1 MPFRPCPSGCGRFLS
16 ADDGHDRCL
25 QCLGRRHA
33 EAAFVDDSCVC
44 CGRMSFTS
52 SEDEGAVGLPPSGVV
67 ATAAPDPELTAML
80 ARAAV
85 SIGLEVNRPPSP
97 EPSRLDDWFL
107 GAGRGSQPRPAP
119 VPFFPEVHE
128 ELTSSWMAPF
138 TARSRSSAS
147 SVLTTLDGGVARG
160 YAGIPQV
167 ERAVAVHLCPRN
179 AATWRNR
186 PRLPSKACKLTASS
200 RPKLTVLRAR
210 QPPPCTPWLSCR
222 FTKPRRSNRCTR
234 VVPTRGWCRSCARRL
249 TSLYERRKSR
259 RGPSGRRC
267 PPWWSRSAISGS
279 TWQRWRTS
287 TRHAFSTPPS
297 PREGCSATPSR
308 ASPSSSR
315 RYSSRPRRSSTSCP
329 GVMHHPP
336 LPPGPGLSLPV
347 AVGALLRPPEPLR
360 PRPNRHIGRRVEP
373 LAGERRPPRPSQAP
387 SRPGSRRSGPDAGN
401 PEMLEFALSQETA
414 RTAPLLPP
422 VEGREENLLF
432 CFVSVPP
439 LVQGPA
445 VPTFSKKEQFP
456 FPPGSQV
463 HGTTVCD
470 ALPPHSRPRPILP
483 VAKRVRFGDDIPPHA
498 PLASPVRDP
507 GSSVR
512 MPQNAPPS
520 VPSTPTPFCC
530 TTTGTSIVPLEPLA
544 QRLEAWLTLP
554 SLSRWLTRTIRLG
567 YAIQFARR
575 PPKFNGVLETSVAVR
590 NAPVL
595 REEIA
600 VLLAK
605 DAIEPVPPA
614 EMRQGFYS
622 PYFIVPKKGGGL
634 RPILDLRVLNRALH
648 KLPFKML
655 THRRMIKCIQ
665 PQDWFAAIDLKD
677 AYFHVSIL
685 PRRRPFQRFAF
696 EGRAW
701 QYRVLPFGLS
711 LSPRV
716 FTKVVEGALTPLR
729 EVGVRILNYLD
740 DWLIL
745 AQSREQLGDHR
756 DLVLRHLSQLGLR
769 VNWEKSKL
777 SPVQRISFLGVEL
790 DSVSMTARLTEER
803 AQAVLNCLSSFRGR
817 NVVPLKQFQRLL
829 GHMAS
834 AAAVTP
840 LGLLHMRPLQHWL
853 HSRVPRWAWRRGT
866 LRVGISQ
873 QCRRSLSPWT
883 DLAFLRA
890 GVPLEQVSRHTVV
903 TTDASSTG
911 WGTTCNGQAASGLWT
926 GPRLLWHINCLE
938 LWAVHLALRQ
948 FRPLLLGKHVL
959 VRTDNTAAVSY
970 INRLGGIRSHRMSE
984 LARHLLLWSHTQ
996 FKSLRAVH
1004 IPGQLNRAADALS
1017 RQLTFPGEWRL
1028 HPETIRLIWSRFGE
1042 AQVDLFASPESSHCQ
1057 LYFSLTEGPLGTDAL
1072 AYSWP
1077 RALRKYAFP
1086 PVSLLAQ
1093 TLCKLREDEEQ
1104 VLLVA
1109 PLWPTR
1115 TWFPELISLAT
1126 VPPWRIPL
1134 RKDLLSQGLGTIWH
1148 PHPDLWNLHV
1158 WLLDGTAVVETIIQA
1173 RAPSTRQT
1181 YALKWSLFA
1190 TWCSSRREDPRRCTI
1205 GVVLSFLQERL
1216 EHRLSPSTLKVY
1228 VAAIAAHHD
1237 AVDGRSLGKHD
1248 LIVRFL
1254 KGARRMN
1261 PSRPP
1266 LVPSWD
1272 LSIVLAGLQ
1281 RGPFEPLDSVEL
1293 KFLSLKTALL
1303 TVLTSIKRV
1312 GDLQAFSVSEECLVF
1327 GPVYSHVVL
1336 RPRPGYVPKVPT
1348 TPFCDQV
1355 VNLQALPSEEADPA
1369 LALLCPVRAL
1379 RIYVTRTRSVRSSEQ
1394 LFVCHGGQQKG
1405 KAVSKQR
1412 LAHWI
1417 VEAVALA
1424 YQSQGEPC
1432 PLGVRAHSTRSV
1444 ASSHAL
1450 AHGASLA
1457 DICRAAGWATPNT
1470 FARFYNLRV
1479 EPVSSRVLGK
1489 EWARRTGRCHA
1500 CCAIPPHPGIRV
1512 PFSPPSSVPRTVN
1525 PGGILQAPPAVRL
1538 GGAVWRQAQYWC

>member
-1 MPFRPCPSGCGRFLS
+1 
-16 ADDGHDRCL
+16 
-25 QCLGRRHA
+25 
-33 EAAFVDDSCVC
+33 
-44 CGRMSFTS
+44 
-52 SEDEGAVGLPPSGVV
+52 
-67 ATAAPDPELTAML
+67 
-80 ARAAV
+80 
-85 SIGLEVNRPPSP
+85 
-97 EPSRLDDWFL
+97 
-107 GAGRGSQPRPAP
+107 
-119 VPFFPEVHE
+119 
-128 ELTSSWMAPF
+128 
-138 TARSRSSAS
+138 
-147 SVLTTLDGGVARG
+147 
-160 YAGIPQV
+160 
-167 ERAVAVHLCPRN
+167 
-179 AATWRNR
+179 
-186 PRLPSKACKLTASS
+186 
-200 RPKLTVLRAR
+200 
-210 QPPPCTPWLSCR
+210 
-222 FTKPRRSNRCTR
+222 
-234 VVPTRGWCRSCARRL
+234 
-249 TSLYERRKSR
+249 
-259 RGPSGRRC
+259 
-267 PPWWSRSAISGS
+267 
-279 TWQRWRTS
+279 
-287 TRHAFSTPPS
+287 
-297 PREGCSATPSR
+297 
-308 ASPSSSR
+308 
-315 RYSSRPRRSSTSCP
+315 
-329 GVMHHPP
+329 MHHPP

-432 CFVSVPP
+432 RFVSVPP

-463 HGTTVCD
+463 HGTTACD

-520 VPSTPTPFCC
+520 VPSTPTPFRC

-685 PRRRPFQRFAF
+685 PRHRPFLRFAVRRS
-696 EGRAW
+696 GMAV
-701 QYRVLPFGLS
+701 QGP
-711 LSPRV
+711 
-716 FTKVVEGALTPLR
+716 PLR
-729 EVGVRILNYLD
+729 ALPVSPCVHEGCRGCPYPVTGSGRQD
-740 DWLIL
+740 P
-745 AQSREQLGDHR
+745 QL
-756 DLVLRHLSQLGLR
+756 
-769 VNWEKSKL
+769 
-777 SPVQRISFLGVEL
+777 
-790 DSVSMTARLTEER
+790 
-803 AQAVLNCLSSFRGR
+803 
-817 NVVPLKQFQRLL
+817 
-829 GHMAS
+829 
-834 AAAVTP
+834 
-840 LGLLHMRPLQHWL
+840 
-853 HSRVPRWAWRRGT
+853 PRR
-866 LRVGISQ
+866 
-873 QCRRSLSPWT
+873 
-883 DLAFLRA
+883 
-890 GVPLEQVSRHTVV
+890 
-903 TTDASSTG
+903 
-911 WGTTCNGQAASGLWT
+911 
-926 GPRLLWHINCLE
+926 
-938 LWAVHLALRQ
+938 
-948 FRPLLLGKHVL
+948 
-959 VRTDNTAAVSY
+959 
-970 INRLGGIRSHRMSE
+970 
-984 LARHLLLWSHTQ
+984 
-996 FKSLRAVH
+996 
-1004 IPGQLNRAADALS
+1004 
-1017 RQLTFPGEWRL
+1017 
-1028 HPETIRLIWSRFGE
+1028 
-1042 AQVDLFASPESSHCQ
+1042 
-1057 LYFSLTEGPLGTDAL
+1057 L
-1072 AYSWP
+1072 AYSSP
-1077 RALRKYAFP
+1077 IQRAVGR
-1086 PVSLLAQ
+1086 
-1093 TLCKLREDEEQ
+1093 
-1104 VLLVA
+1104 
-1109 PLWPTR
+1109 
-1115 TWFPELISLAT
+1115 
-1126 VPPWRIPL
+1126 
-1134 RKDLLSQGLGTIWH
+1134 SQGLGAPAPQPVGASGQLGKEQALPCAENLFSRCGVRLGEYDGTPHGGTCPSSAELPEFLQRQKCGTTETVSEAPGAYGIRSCSHAARIASYEITSALATLPGPEVGMAPRYTASRYLPAVSPLPQPLDRPCLSTGRGAPRTSVPAYCCHNRCLQHGLGRYMQRAGSLGALDRAPTALAHQLPGAVGSAFSLAAVPATAVGQARASPHGQHCGGLVYQPAGGYTITPHVTARPPSPPLESHAVQVTACCSH
-1148 PHPDLWNLHV
+1148 PRAAQSCGRRALTTAHVPRRMATPSRDDPADLESIRGSSGRPVCLPRVLPLPAVLLPDRGPPRHRRTGTQLASGLTQVCVSPSEPTCTDTVQAQGGRGAGPAGCAPLAHPDLVSRTHFPRDSTSLAHSSEEGPPFSGARHHMAPASRSMEPPCV
-1158 WLLDGTAVVETIIQA
+1158 APGRDAADLSGLPPAVVETIIQA

-1216 EHRLSPSTLKVY
+1216 ERRLSPSTLKVY
-1228 VAAIAAHHD
+1228 VAAIAAHHY

-1272 LSIVLAGLQ
+1272 LSIVLSGLQ

-1303 TVLTSIKRV
+1303 TALTSIKRV

-1355 VNLQALPSEEADPA
+1355 VNLQSLPSEEADPA

-1424 YQSQGEPC
+1424 YQSQGEAMP
-1432 PLGVRAHSTRSV
+1432 
-1444 ASSHAL
+1444 
-1450 AHGASLA
+1450 
-1457 DICRAAGWATPNT
+1457 
-1470 FARFYNLRV
+1470 
-1479 EPVSSRVLGK
+1479 
-1489 EWARRTGRCHA
+1489 
-1500 CCAIPPHPGIRV
+1500 
-1512 PFSPPSSVPRTVN
+1512 
-1525 PGGILQAPPAVRL
+1525 PGGEGSLHQECCLLPCVGARCLFGRHLQSCGL
-1538 GGAVWRQAQYWC
+1538 GDTEHLR

>member
-1 MPFRPCPSGCGRFLS
+1 MDDRVFFKMPFRPCPSGCGRFLS

-44 CGRMSFTS
+44 CGRMSMISLRSRLSFMKGLAPSAATRADLSGSSRGSPADALGDLRVTVRASPPGTPPRTSYSSRSEHPVRFPGDFAGLSHGAPSISFGAPSVDRMSIAASGNGFTS

-67 ATAAPDPELTAML
+67 ATAAPDSELTAML

-138 TARSRSSAS
+138 TAS
-147 SVLTTLDGGVARG
+147 
-160 YAGIPQV
+160 
-167 ERAVAVHLCPRN
+167 
-179 AATWRNR
+179 
-186 PRLPSKACKLTASS
+186 PRLPSKACKLTAALAAKAYSAAGQAAS
-200 RPKLTVLRAR
+200 ALHAMAILQVHQAKALKQVHKGSTDPGLMQELRTATDFALRA
-210 QPPPCTPWLSCR
+210 
-222 FTKPRRSNRCTR
+222 TK
-234 VVPTRGWCRSCARRL
+234 V
-249 TSLYERRKSR
+249 
-259 RGPSGRRC
+259 
-267 PPWWSRSAISGS
+267 
-279 TWQRWRTS
+279 
-287 TRHAFSTPPS
+287 
-297 PREGCSATPSR
+297 
-308 ASPSSSR
+308 
-315 RYSSRPRRSSTSCP
+315 
-329 GVMHHPP
+329 
-336 LPPGPGLSLPV
+336 
-347 AVGALLRPPEPLR
+347 
-360 PRPNRHIGRRVEP
+360 
-373 LAGERRPPRPSQAP
+373 
-387 SRPGSRRSGPDAGN
+387 
-401 PEMLEFALSQETA
+401 TA
-414 RTAPLLPP
+414 RSLGKAMSTMVVQERHLWL
-422 VEGREENLLF
+422 NLAEMKD
-432 CFVSVPP
+432 VD
-439 LVQGPA
+439 QGPA

-470 ALPPHSRPRPILP
+470 ALPPHSRPRPIMP

-520 VPSTPTPFCC
+520 VPSTPTPFRC

-575 PPKFNGVLETSVAVR
+575 PPKFNAVLETSVAVR

-665 PQDWFAAIDLKD
+665 PQDWFAAIDLKG

-685 PRRRPFQRFAF
+685 PRHRPFLRFAF

-911 WGTTCNGQAASGLWT
+911 WGATCNGQAASGLWT

-970 INRLGGIRSHRMSE
+970 INRLGGIRSHRMSQ
-984 LARHLLLWSHTQ
+984 LARHLLLWSHMQ

-1042 AQVDLFASPESSHCQ
+1042 AQVDLLASPKSSHCQ

-1072 AYSWP
+1072 AHSWP

-1109 PLWPTR
+1109 PHWPTR
-1115 TWFPELISLAT
+1115 TWFPELISLVT
-1126 VPPWRIPL
+1126 VPPWLIPL

-1148 PHPDLWNLHV
+1148 PRPDLWNLHV
-1158 WLLDGTAVVETIIQA
+1158 WLLDGT
-1173 RAPSTRQT
+1173 RQT
-1181 YALKWSLFA
+1181 
-1190 TWCSSRREDPRRCTI
+1190 
-1205 GVVLSFLQERL
+1205 
-1216 EHRLSPSTLKVY
+1216 
-1228 VAAIAAHHD
+1228 
-1237 AVDGRSLGKHD
+1237 
-1248 LIVRFL
+1248 
-1254 KGARRMN
+1254 
-1261 PSRPP
+1261 
-1266 LVPSWD
+1266 
-1272 LSIVLAGLQ
+1272 
-1281 RGPFEPLDSVEL
+1281 
-1293 KFLSLKTALL
+1293 
-1303 TVLTSIKRV
+1303 
-1312 GDLQAFSVSEECLVF
+1312 
-1327 GPVYSHVVL
+1327 
-1336 RPRPGYVPKVPT
+1336 
-1348 TPFCDQV
+1348 
-1355 VNLQALPSEEADPA
+1355 
-1369 LALLCPVRAL
+1369 
-1379 RIYVTRTRSVRSSEQ
+1379 
-1394 LFVCHGGQQKG
+1394 
-1405 KAVSKQR
+1405 
-1412 LAHWI
+1412 
-1417 VEAVALA
+1417 
-1424 YQSQGEPC
+1424 
-1432 PLGVRAHSTRSV
+1432 
-1444 ASSHAL
+1444 
-1450 AHGASLA
+1450 
-1457 DICRAAGWATPNT
+1457 
-1470 FARFYNLRV
+1470 
-1479 EPVSSRVLGK
+1479 
-1489 EWARRTGRCHA
+1489 
-1500 CCAIPPHPGIRV
+1500 
-1512 PFSPPSSVPRTVN
+1512 
-1525 PGGILQAPPAVRL
+1525 
-1538 GGAVWRQAQYWC
+1538 